1 MQIVSIYDFRFTI
14 LEMAR
19 QTYSSKPFAKK
30 SFGQNFLVDK
40 NYIDKIIDALDL
52 QTGESV
58 VEIGAGRGALTE
70 KLVESG
76 ANVIAIELDRDLI
89 PLLKEKFA
97 ENENFSLIERDALK
111 LDFREV
117 SNRQTTKDKGQTTK
131 LVANLPYYISTAI
144 LQKLIEQREV
154 FSEMV
159 LMFQREVVERITA
172 EPGNKERGFLTV
184 LVEAYLRAEKLF
196 DVPPAAFR
204 PAPKI
209 WSAVVRLTAK
219 ETVEI
224 ENEKLFREII
234 SAGFAQRRKT
244 ILNNL
249 KNAPAVLKE
258 KIGDAEKLLDDCG
271 IDSKRRAETLTS
283 EEWKHILKKAETGT
297 SARASLE

>member
-1 MQIVSIYDFRFTI
+1 MT
-14 LEMAR
+14 R
-19 QTYSSKPFAKK
+19 QTHSSKPFAKK

-40 NYIDKIIDALDL
+40 NYIDKIIKALNL
-52 QTGESV
+52 QAGESV

-76 ANVIAIELDRDLI
+76 ARVVAIELDRDLI
-89 PLLKEKFA
+89 PLLKEKFS
-97 ENENFSLIERDALK
+97 ENENFSLIEHDALK
-111 LDFREV
+111 INFAELFPRPENED
-117 SNRQTTKDKGQTTK
+117 TKTKAK

-144 LQKLIEQREV
+144 LQKLIEQRES
-154 FSEMV
+154 FSEMI

-172 EPGNKERGFLTV
+172 EPGNRERGFLTV

-209 WSAVVRLTAK
+209 WSAVARLTPK
-219 ETVEI
+219 ETVGI
-224 ENEKLFREII
+224 ENEKLFREIV

-249 KNAPAVLKE
+249 KNSPDRLKE
-258 KIGDAEKLLDDCG
+258 KIDDAEKLLNNAE
-271 IDSKRRAETLTS
+271 IDAQRRAETLTP
-283 EEWKHILKKAETGT
+283 EEWKRILEVLDKK
-297 SARASLE
+297 